1 MFLFLSFQNNQ
12 YIDIYLVLDFLF
24 CSKLFMVWH
33 SRAVG
38 EQLTYSA
45 RMPDQYIWSGIRTP

>member
-24 CSKLFMVWH
+24 LFL
-33 SRAVG
+33 S
-38 EQLTYSA
+38 YSIVLQKFA
-45 RMPDQYIWSGIRTP
+45 FNLSLFKMP